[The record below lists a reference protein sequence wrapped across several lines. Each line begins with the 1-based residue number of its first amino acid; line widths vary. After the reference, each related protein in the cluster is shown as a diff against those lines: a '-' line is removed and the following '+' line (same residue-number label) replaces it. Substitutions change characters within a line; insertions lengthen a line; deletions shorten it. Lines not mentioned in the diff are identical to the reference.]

1 MSEDISSHLGGV
13 TQTISGNGNYQIV
26 GNGNIH
32 NDSSVILRF
41 LSIIEAQSKQIAEL
55 QAELL
60 KYKLKE
66 IETTK

>member
-1 MSEDISSHLGGV
+1 MNEETRHSGAI

-55 QAELL
+55 QNELL